1 VTRTD
6 QALYLAAA
14 TAALAVVLAVLVIY
28 LWVVVRRLRANQRLV
43 TGTGSSDLVEYAV
56 GLLARV
62 EACEQR
68 FGAVES
74 SNAAAVGRIDGC
86 LQRHA
91 LLRYDALE
99 GSGGK
104 QSATIA
110 VTDAAGSGV
119 VLSAI
124 QGRDYARIYIKDVR
138 EGTSDVELSPEE
150 QRALEAAT
158 AEP

>member
-1 VTRTD
+1 MTRTD
-6 QALYLAAA
+6 VALYVAIAAA
-14 TAALAVVLAVLVIY
+14 AVAGILLIYTIY
-28 LWVVVRRLRANQRLV
+28 LGSRLRRMRRNQRLV
-43 TGTGSSDLVEYAV
+43 VGTDTHDLVEYAV

-62 EACEQR
+62 EAVEGR
-68 FGAVES
+68 ASAVEGQVT
-74 SNAAAVGRIDGC
+74 AIGARVDGC
-86 LQRHA
+86 YQRRS

-110 VTDAAGSGV
+110 VMDATGSGV

-138 EGTSDVELSPEE
+138 SGQSDVELSPEE
-150 QRALEAAT
+150 RRAVDEASGA
-158 AEP
+158 A

>member
-6 QALYLAAA
+6 LALYIAIAAA
-14 TAALAVVLAVLVIY
+14 VASGLLLLIVTYQFVVL
-28 LWVVVRRLRANQRLV
+28 RRIRRDQRLIV
-43 TGTGSSDLVEYAV
+43 SGGTHDLVEYAV

-62 EACEQR
+62 ERVEQR
-68 FGAVES
+68 ADAVEGS
-74 SNAAAVGRIDGC
+74 VAAATARIDGC
-86 LQRHA
+86 YQRRS

-110 VTDAAGSGV
+110 VMDAGGSGV

-124 QGRDYARIYIKDVR
+124 QGRDYARIYIKDVQR
-138 EGTSDVELSPEE
+138 GESDVELSPEE
-150 QRALEAAT
+150 QRAVEAASG
-158 AEP
+158 